1 MDNRSMDEKTRIGL
15 LLLLG
20 QSDPLLTMV
29 NDMKLV
35 DTNYRNVEQ
44 D

>member
-1 MDNRSMDEKTRIGL
+1 MDKISIDEKSRIG
-15 LLLLG
+15 LLLG
-20 QSDPLLTMV
+20 QSDPLITMV
-29 NDMKLV
+29 NDMNLV